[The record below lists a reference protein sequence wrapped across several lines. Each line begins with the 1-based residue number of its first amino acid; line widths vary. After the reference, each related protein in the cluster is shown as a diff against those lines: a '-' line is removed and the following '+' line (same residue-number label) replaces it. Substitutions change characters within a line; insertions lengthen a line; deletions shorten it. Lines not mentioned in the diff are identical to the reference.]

1 MSTKCPG
8 GQLLSRLGMV
18 QDINQDKDPQELLE
32 KLKTLMHGP
41 GPTPGSQ
48 DRGGNGWLTN
58 HLALQRETA
67 VVKPSR

>member
-41 GPTPGSQ
+41 TPGSQ
-48 DRGGNGWLTN
+48 DRGENGWLTC

-67 VVKPSR
+67 AVKPSR